1 MKKMTYQGVAVIDGG
16 AIRFDSI
23 QSLTDL
29 QKQQARENLGIPS
42 NMVIQGGGG
51 NGSTLH
57 MQTYDITLF
66 GTETNYKMEVD
77 KNGVL
82 AIGSPFQARSNNL
95 SLVNG
100 ERIECGSEGLFGS
113 KGYAWAVAKAGGIVK
128 DKDGNIVTPGDSD
141 YNIKNAPWFVTTGQ
155 VKGLNNF
162 AACGGSTLGNHLVAI
177 GRGCFITV
185 GKDEIDT
192 IDPSKKFGL
201 VIGYECVADTRD
213 VALIGV
219 RNYALGYRGAYGLGS
234 SIYFYDAGSGQVTTG
249 STGIGIGYK
258 LEIAADSVINVGI
271 TNKGLHK
278 HTYLFGREIITKAE
292 NQLLFGFNPS
302 VSADTLFAIGD
313 GKLGGASSNII
324 HVTKNSDGKAGMME
338 INCPLKKLW
347 IGTGCSDANN
357 VSLFLIGDGT
367 DSAKHNLFEIR
378 KNRSA
383 YLNEA
388 SFGVGT
394 GLSFAGTY
402 KNSMLVGSNLTAN
415 SENQLVVG
423 KGNGHPAPNNL
434 GATLFAVNYN
444 KNLFRIQEKGAQ
456 LNVPL
461 VIDRNAK
468 LVMEPD
474 YSITEARQLVT
485 KEYVDNKLGG
495 TLGEVRELYQVIIRG
510 NQGLVKIDHGD
521 PVPTAER
528 LGCSY
533 YCKTVTILPRDGML
547 DTMVTIYYEDGS
559 FEPLCNITKETTF
572 TITRPTIIEFDAH

>member
-16 AIRFDSI
+16 AIRFDSV

-51 NGSTLH
+51 SGSSLH
-57 MQTYDITLF
+57 IQTYDVTLF
-66 GTETNYKMEVD
+66 GTETNYKMGVD

-82 AIGSPFQARSNNL
+82 VIGSPFQARSNNL

-100 ERIECGSEGLFGS
+100 ETIECGSEGLFGS
-113 KGYAWAVAKAGGIVK
+113 KGYAWAVAKAGGVVT
-128 DKDGNIVTPGDSD
+128 DKDGNVVTPGDND
-141 YNIKNAPWFVTTGQ
+141 YNVKNAPWLVTTGQ

-185 GKDEIDT
+185 GKDEINT
-192 IDPSKKFGL
+192 TDPSKKFGV

-213 VALIGV
+213 VAIIGV

-234 SIYFYDAGSGQVTTG
+234 SIYFYDAGNGQVTAG
-249 STGIGIGYK
+249 STGIGLGYK
-258 LEIAADSVINVGI
+258 LDIAADSVINVGI

-292 NQLLFGFNPS
+292 NQLLFGFNPN
-302 VSADTLFAIGD
+302 VSADTLLAIGD
-313 GKLGGASSNII
+313 GKLGGTASNII
-324 HVTKNSDGKAGMME
+324 HVTKNSEGKAGMME

-347 IGTGCSDANN
+347 IGTGCNDATN

-378 KNRSA
+378 NNRSA

-402 KNSMLVGSNLTAN
+402 KNSVLVGSNLTAN

-423 KGNGHPAPNNL
+423 KGNGHPAPNAL
-434 GATLFAVNYN
+434 GQTIFAVNYN

-461 VIDRNAK
+461 TIDDTTP
-468 LVMEPD
+468 MIYEDGYIP
-474 YSITEARQLVT
+474 T
-485 KEYVDNKLGG
+485 KPMHLATKQYVDNKIGG
-495 TLGEVRELYQVIIRG
+495 TLGEAKGLHQVIIRG
-510 NQGLVKIDHGD
+510 TQGSVKIDYGEA
-521 PVPTAER
+521 VPTAER
-528 LGCSY
+528 YGCVY
-533 YCKTVTILPRDGML
+533 YCNKVTIMPRDGRL
-547 DTMVTIYYEDGS
+547 ETFVVFYYEDGS
-559 FEPLCNITKETTF
+559 EDTKGLVQEETTF
-572 TITRPTIIEFDAH
+572 TITRPTIIEFQAK